1 MWLLVRWC
9 AGRREPRYRSG
20 EGFDV
25 SESAAPG
32 TGQILTS
39 AARWWSVATRRKIV
53 NGLFWGACV
62 GCLAVVIAPTLWML
76 IGVVSRALP
85 VFHWSVLVQDSQ
97 GTSGGLRNA
106 IVGTAVL
113 CIGVMLVAGTVSVL
127 TGIYLSEF
135 ATGRTRS
142 ILRGSYEVLSGIPSI
157 VLGYVGYLALV
168 VYFDW
173 GFSLAAGV
181 LTLSVLSIPYIAKAT
196 ESALGQVPTS
206 YREGAEALGLPAGWT
221 LRKIVLKSAMPG
233 MVTGMLV
240 ALAVAIGETA
250 PMLYTAGWSDS
261 LPTGKLTDSPVG
273 YLTYPIWT
281 FYNLPSKTAQYLSYD
296 AAFLL
301 IVFLLVLIILGRLI
315 SWLARRNS
323 EPA

>member
-1 MWLLVRWC
+1 M
-9 AGRREPRYRSG
+9 PTP
-20 EGFDV
+20 
-25 SESAAPG
+25 AA
-32 TGQILTS
+32 Q
-39 AARWWSVATRRKIV
+39 WWSAATRRKII
-53 NGLFWGACV
+53 NALWWTACF

-85 VFHWSVLVQDSQ
+85 VFHWSVLVQNTH
-97 GTSGGLRNA
+97 GTGGGLRNA

-113 CIGVMLVAGTVSVL
+113 CIGVILVGGTVSML

-135 ATGRTRS
+135 ATGGTRS
-142 ILRGSYEVLSGIPSI
+142 ILRGAYEVVSGIPSI

-181 LTLSVLSIPYIAKAT
+181 VTLSVLSIPYIAKAT
-196 ESALGQVPTS
+196 ESALNQVPTS

-233 MVTGMLV
+233 IVTGMLV
-240 ALAVAIGETA
+240 ALAVTVGETA
-250 PMLYTAGWSDS
+250 PMLYTAGWSGS
-261 LPTGKLTDSPVG
+261 LPTGQLTQSPVG

-281 FYNLPSKTAQYLSYD
+281 FYNLPSKTAQDLSYD
-296 AAFLL
+296 AALL
-301 IVFLLVLIILGRLI
+301 LLVFLLLLIIVGRLI
-315 SWLARRNS
+315 TWFAQRHS
-323 EPA
+323 ESE